1 MSTKTKKTTKIY
13 NWALL
18 LIIVGAV
25 VFINIIGTFIYSR
38 IDMTE
43 DERYS
48 LAQGS
53 IDFLEK
59 MNPSDASLDKES
71 GTVNRLYLKIY
82 LQGNLPAEIK
92 RFRNAVEDKLL
103 EFKEIAGDRIEYEF
117 IDPSIG
123 TEADQNL
130 LKENLYNKGKGILP
144 MEIIYQKDGGQNQ
157 MMLWPGA
164 EIDYGGITKG
174 YIQLLPGSPQGQ
186 PVQLSPEFS
195 ETTIQ
200 NSINNLEYMLVSALR
215 KVIQKSKPRIAFIQG
230 HGELREAETQRIRS
244 LINDYYSVEDIALND
259 SLKALDGVKGVIIA
273 RPQSSFTDKELYIL
287 DQFVMNGGRLMV
299 FMDKLTFP
307 VDTLYQKGSVHTT
320 RTNLGIDRLLFG
332 YGIKTN
338 DNYVIDAKCTPI
350 VVPFAKESLL
360 PWFFYVAT
368 SLTKHPI
375 SRNIEPVMLR
385 YASQIQLIP
394 DDRRVVSPL
403 LTSSTNANVTGLA
416 PIVSLGMPMNYITNS
431 KKPPVLVEN
440 PESNANKICVAGL
453 SEGFYDSH
461 FKNRLVDAFVKNPA
475 IKYLDKSKSEGKVIA
490 VSNGAFLKNWHD
502 STTTEQ
508 GIKLFRPNSFN
519 NLRYDEVMA
528 SFGERIVFGNQ
539 EFFQNMIDYMMGD
552 NSVLDIRSKQ
562 IDIHPIDKEKVKTDQ
577 QFYKFI
583 NMLLPSGT
591 VLLFAFLL
599 FYLRKRRY
607 ATTK

>member
-1 MSTKTKKTTKIY
+1 MSAKAKNTAKIY

-18 LIIVGAV
+18 LIIVGVV
-25 VFINIIGTFIYSR
+25 VFVNIIGTFIYAR

-48 LAQGS
+48 LSQGS

-59 MNPSDASLDKES
+59 MNPSDASLAKDA

-92 RFRNAVEDKLL
+92 RFRNAIEDKLM

-117 IDPSIG
+117 IDPTFG

-244 LINDYYSVEDIALND
+244 LINDYYSVEDITLND

-273 RPQSSFTDKELYIL
+273 RPQTGFSDKDLY
-287 DQFVMNGGRLMV
+287 
-299 FMDKLTFP
+299 
-307 VDTLYQKGSVHTT
+307 
-320 RTNLGIDRLLFG
+320 
-332 YGIKTN
+332 
-338 DNYVIDAKCTPI
+338 
-350 VVPFAKESLL
+350 
-360 PWFFYVAT
+360 
-368 SLTKHPI
+368 
-375 SRNIEPVMLR
+375 
-385 YASQIQLIP
+385 
-394 DDRRVVSPL
+394 
-403 LTSSTNANVTGLA
+403 
-416 PIVSLGMPMNYITNS
+416 
-431 KKPPVLVEN
+431 
-440 PESNANKICVAGL
+440 
-453 SEGFYDSH
+453 
-461 FKNRLVDAFVKNPA
+461 
-475 IKYLDKSKSEGKVIA
+475 
-490 VSNGAFLKNWHD
+490 
-502 STTTEQ
+502 
-508 GIKLFRPNSFN
+508 
-519 NLRYDEVMA
+519 
-528 SFGERIVFGNQ
+528 
-539 EFFQNMIDYMMGD
+539 
-552 NSVLDIRSKQ
+552 
-562 IDIHPIDKEKVKTDQ
+562 
-577 QFYKFI
+577 
-583 NMLLPSGT
+583 
-591 VLLFAFLL
+591 
-599 FYLRKRRY
+599 
-607 ATTK
+607 